1 MRYIEKFKLIY
12 IFNKILINIVGGFFF
27 FLRNRGVLWEKKQP
41 RRTKKI
47 KI

>member
-1 MRYIEKFKLIY
+1 MRYVEKFKLIY
-12 IFNKILINIVGGFFF
+12 IFNKILINIFGGFF